1 VHRPALAREPRCEG
15 RAARSRTARAVV
27 AACALAL
34 GLALPGA
41 AQYQDFFGKNKIQ
54 YRQFDWKIYHS
65 PHFDVYFYSAEE
77 PLLQRVVSFA
87 ESAYDR
93 LSRTFDH
100 QIEKPIPLIF
110 FATHSAFEQ
119 NNIILNFIPEGIGAF
134 ASPARNRMVL
144 PVDLPDAELFQLIS
158 HELTHVFQYSILYED
173 RLGRGIASVN
183 APQWFMEG
191 MASYMAKDEGTAD
204 KMFLRD
210 AVVNDRIPSITQ
222 RGASGFMAYRFG
234 HAAFDYIEE
243 RWGMDGFRD
252 FLYEFRNT
260 IGGRPD
266 RALQRAF
273 KIDPEDF
280 DLEFRRWLRKK
291 YLPQL
296 VETGE
301 PSDFG
306 RPFRDEKGDIDEV
319 ISPEASPSGDLVAA
333 LAVTRGDVDIVL
345 YDARKRRAIAN
356 LTKGF
361 PENYQYIVSQYV
373 SSKARMGR
381 DLGFSPDG
389 NHLAVFVKRERGR
402 SLAIFDVL
410 HRRLERMIDM
420 KVEQQ
425 DSPAYSPDGSKIVF
439 SGNLAGQFDIFQ
451 LDLASGE
458 VTNLTDDAAYD
469 GAPIYSPDGSSIV
482 YSSTVGEDHAQL
494 FRLDLADPSQREQL
508 TRGDW
513 SDQDATFSSD
523 GSKIYFTSDRSGAFN
538 IWGLDLVTGE
548 VTQYTNAVTGCLMP
562 TVLRGEDGHDRVVYT
577 GFWKGDFDLFVSDL
591 ENPIGK
597 PETPSLAEKPPEEE
611 PRPQFQ
617 PDIQVTLDQANES
630 KYKGFKLFLEDG
642 GGGVGVSSDQLFI
655 GQAYLSFSDYLGNRR
670 LQLLLNTV
678 DTFSDFDI
686 QYIDLSHRSNW
697 GLHLFDTRDYYV
709 IPDPIR
715 GGEVVNRQQ
724 VNRTTALIGFWSH
737 PFDVYHRFDIG
748 GGALSRSYTFL
759 TLKQGPIDP
768 GESPYNFNS
777 LSDDFVPIA
786 TASFTG
792 DSAVETRWGPIDGG
806 RYQISTQ
813 YGYDTKRGGTLTWTS
828 QVDFRRY
835 LQVSARSNLAA
846 RVFMGVSQGNFPSY
860 FYLGGFDTLR
870 GYDFRSIVGDRAF
883 SVNLE
888 YRFPLLDALIS
899 PVFDFRGI
907 RGRVFL
913 DVGGAWFN
921 SLGQGFRFWDA
932 KNHRLEDA
940 LSSYGWG
947 LTVRFLGLDL
957 NWDFAQAWDFQDSL
971 RGGLHSEFWIGTRF

>member
-1 VHRPALAREPRCEG
+1 VLRSALARNLRSDRE
-15 RAARSRTARAVV
+15 AARRRTTLAV
-27 AACALAL
+27 ATAGLLAL

-41 AQYQDFFGKNKIQ
+41 AQYQDVFGKNKIQ

-222 RGASGFMAYRFG
+222 RGVSGFMAYRFG

-266 RALQRAF
+266 RAIQRAF
-273 KIDPEDF
+273 KVDPEDF

-306 RPFRDEKGDIDEV
+306 RPFRDEKDDIDEA

-333 LAVTRGDVDIVL
+333 LAVTHGDVDIVL
-345 YDARKRRAIAN
+345 YDTRKRRPIAN

-361 PENYQYIVSQYV
+361 PEDYQYIVSQYV

-402 SLAIFDVL
+402 SLAVFDVL
-410 HRRLERMIDM
+410 HHRLERMIDM

-425 DSPAYSPDGSKIVF
+425 NSPAYSPDGSKIVF

-458 VTNLTDDAAYD
+458 VSNLTDDAAYD
-469 GAPIYSPDGSSIV
+469 GAPVYSPDGASIV

-494 FRLDLADPSQREQL
+494 FRLDLADPTQRERL
-508 TRGDW
+508 TRGEW

-523 GSKIYFTSDRSGAFN
+523 GSRIYFTSDRTGAFN

-548 VTQYTNAVTGCLMP
+548 VTQYTNVVTGCLMP
-562 TVLRGEDGHDRVVYT
+562 TVLRGEDGHDRVVYS
-577 GFWKGDFDLFVSDL
+577 GFWKGDFDLYVNDL
-591 ENPIGK
+591 ENPIG
-597 PETPSLAEKPPEEE
+597 PPQQPALAEKPPEEE

-617 PDIQVTLDQANES
+617 PDIQVTLDKGNES
-630 KYKGFKLFLEDG
+630 KYQGFKLFLEDG
-642 GGGVGVSSDQLFI
+642 GGGVGVTSDQLFI

-670 LQLLLNTV
+670 VQVLLNTV

-697 GLHLFDTRDYYV
+697 GVHLFDTRDYYV
-709 IPDPIR
+709 IQDPIR
-715 GGEVVNRQQ
+715 DGEFVNRQQ
-724 VNRTTALIGFWSH
+724 VDRTTALIAFWSY
-737 PFDVYHRFDIG
+737 PFDTYHRFDIG
-748 GGALSRSYTFL
+748 GGAMSRSYTFL
-759 TLKQGPIDP
+759 TLKQGPVNP
-768 GESPYNFNS
+768 GESPYNFVGQ
-777 LSDDFVPIA
+777 SDDFVPLA

-792 DSAVETRWGPIDGG
+792 DSTVQTRWGPIDGG

-813 YGYDTKRGGTLTWTS
+813 YGYDTKRGGALTWTS

-835 LQVSARSNLAA
+835 LQISARSNLAA
-846 RVFMGVSQGNFPSY
+846 RLFLGVSKGNFPGY
-860 FYLGGFDTLR
+860 FYLGGFDTIR
-870 GYDFRSIVGDRAF
+870 GYDFRTVVGDRAF
-883 SVNLE
+883 ALNLE

-907 RGRVFL
+907 RGRVFV
-913 DVGGAWFN
+913 DVGGAWFD
-921 SLGQGFRFWDA
+921 SLGQGFRFWNGDD
-932 KNHRLEDA
+932 HRLQDA
-940 LSSYGWG
+940 RSSYGWG

-957 NWDFAQAWDFQDSL
+957 NWDFAQDWDFRDSL
-971 RGGLHSEFWIGTRF
+971 RVGLHTSFWIGARF